1 MPARARPAERPGRR
15 RTVNIAAVS
24 IFPRMF
30 DAVREHG
37 ICAQAVRKGKLA
49 LRVWNPRDFTVNAHR
64 TVDDRPYGGGAG
76 MLMKPGPLAAA
87 IDAARAALPAPG
99 PVAYLSPQGARLD
112 QRMLAELAQ
121 LPALILLAGRY
132 EGIDERIVQSRV
144 EREISLGDYI
154 LAGGEL
160 AAMVLIEGIARL
172 LPGVLGNDA
181 SAREESFSAP
191 PDSDDAA
198 ACAPGL
204 LDCPHYTRPEVFEGR
219 AVPAVLLSG
228 DHAAIRKWRLMQ
240 ALGRTHERR
249 PELLAGRALDDEQA
263 DLLNAYR
270 RGARRHGGRDQTHEP
285 ETHDDR
291 PD

>member
-1 MPARARPAERPGRR
+1 M
-15 RTVNIAAVS
+15 NIAAVS

-37 ICAQAVRKGKLA
+37 IGAQAVRKGKLT
-49 LRVWNPRDFTVNAHR
+49 LRVWNPRDFTADAHR

-87 IDAARAALPAPG
+87 IDAARAALPGPG

-112 QRMLAELAQ
+112 QRMLAELAR

-132 EGIDERIVQSRV
+132 EGIDERIVQTRV
-144 EREISLGDYI
+144 DREISLGDYV

-172 LPGVLGNDA
+172 LPGVLGNAD
-181 SAREESFSAP
+181 SAREDSFSAAGGAGDCRP
-191 PDSDDAA
+191 A
-198 ACAPGL
+198 L

-249 PELLAGRALDDEQA
+249 PELLAGRALNDEQA
-263 DLLNAYR
+263 DLLRAYR
-270 RGARRHGGRDQTHEP
+270 RGKRRGQTPEP
-285 ETHDDR
+285 ETNDDR

>member
-1 MPARARPAERPGRR
+1 MH
-15 RTVNIAAVS
+15 IAAVS

-49 LRVWNPRDFTVNAHR
+49 LRVWNPRDFTADPHR

-87 IDAARAALPAPG
+87 IDAARAAQPAPG

-112 QRMLAELAQ
+112 QRMLAELAR

-144 EREISLGDYI
+144 DREISLGDYV

-172 LPGVLGNDA
+172 LPGVLGNDS
-181 SAREESFSAP
+181 SAREDSFSAP
-191 PDSDDAA
+191 ATDSAES
-198 ACAPGL
+198 CAPAL

-228 DHAAIRKWRLMQ
+228 DHAAIRRWRLMQ
-240 ALGRTHERR
+240 ALGRTFERR
-249 PELLAGRALDDEQA
+249 PELLAGRKLNDEQA

-270 RGARRHGGRDQTHEP
+270 RGGRRDQTHEL

-291 PD
+291 LD